1 MANLN
6 FKYGLHKS
14 LPGDLNPGTIYVT
27 TDEKAM
33 YIDLP
38 TDKNNPTTTVKRMRL
53 GDIIIK
59 DSTKDAKPPFA
70 EGAIYYFIQENAL
83 VRWNGKSWTQ
93 INSLSS
99 VEADIGQVSTTL
111 NNEISRSTNKDTEHD
126 NAIAGLNTAVSQR
139 VTVSD
144 FNTFKESNTT
154 AIADAKKAGTD
165 AQSTANTAVANA
177 ATAQSTANTAVSNAA
192 TAQSTA
198 DQAVLDAAAA
208 LAQANT
214 MLPLAGGTMIG
225 KITMSGNDAIITGL
239 KTPSTNSD
247 AANKKYVDDKASG
260 LLGTENT
267 SGNTIYGAK
276 KDAAAAQSTANTA
289 VANAATAQS
298 TANTAVA
305 NAATAQTQADKGV
318 ADAAAAL
325 AQANTMLPKS
335 GGTMTG
341 AIAMGSNKIT
351 GLATPSSANDAAN
364 KTYVDA
370 AEARASAVGSAA
382 QTTANNAKS
391 TAEAALPKSGG
402 TMTGAINMGSNK
414 ITSSA
419 TPLSENDLT
428 NKTYVDT
435 AIANGIK
442 TNDAMTF
449 KGTLGTGGTI
459 TALPTSSG
467 STYSSSTDSA
477 LNGTKPQKGDTFKV
491 AVKHTYLGS
500 TEAKVGDLYINS
512 GDDDGTPSWIHVS
525 SGYEDDYL
533 QKLIVNNSIIY
544 LTDGVSNTTT
554 GAVSGLQITGA
565 IDSNIKFTVAAG
577 TGEKPTHTVTANLE
591 WGTF

>member
-1 MANLN
+1 
-6 FKYGLHKS
+6 
-14 LPGDLNPGTIYVT
+14 
-27 TDEKAM
+27 
-33 YIDLP
+33 
-38 TDKNNPTTTVKRMRL
+38 
-53 GDIIIK
+53 
-59 DSTKDAKPPFA
+59 
-70 EGAIYYFIQENAL
+70 
-83 VRWNGKSWTQ
+83 
-93 INSLSS
+93 
-99 VEADIGQVSTTL
+99 
-111 NNEISRSTNKDTEHD
+111 
-126 NAIAGLNTAVSQR
+126 
-139 VTVSD
+139 
-144 FNTFKESNTT
+144 
-154 AIADAKKAGTD
+154 
-165 AQSTANTAVANA
+165 
-177 ATAQSTANTAVSNAA
+177 
-192 TAQSTA
+192 
-198 DQAVLDAAAA
+198 
-208 LAQANT
+208 
-214 MLPLAGGTMIG
+214 
-225 KITMSGNDAIITGL
+225 
-239 KTPSTNSD
+239 
-247 AANKKYVDDKASG
+247 
-260 LLGTENT
+260 
-267 SGNTIYGAK
+267 
-276 KDAAAAQSTANTA
+276 
-289 VANAATAQS
+289 
-298 TANTAVA
+298 
-305 NAATAQTQADKGV
+305 
-318 ADAAAAL
+318 
-325 AQANTMLPKS
+325 MLPKS

>member
-14 LPGDLNPGTIYVT
+14 LPEDLKAGTIYVT

-38 TDKNNPTTTVKRMRL
+38 TDKNNPDTTVQRMRL

-126 NAIAGLNTAVSQR
+126 NAIAGLNTAVGQR

-165 AQSTANTAVANA
+165 AQSTASTAVANA
-177 ATAQSTANTAVSNAA
+177 ATAQSTADQAVSNAA

-198 DQAVLDAAAA
+198 DQAVLDAATA
-208 LAQANT
+208 LAKANT
-214 MLPLAGGTMIG
+214 MLPLAGGTM
-225 KITMSGNDAIITGL
+225 
-239 KTPSTNSD
+239 
-247 AANKKYVDDKASG
+247 
-260 LLGTENT
+260 
-267 SGNTIYGAK
+267 
-276 KDAAAAQSTANTA
+276 
-289 VANAATAQS
+289 
-298 TANTAVA
+298 
-305 NAATAQTQADKGV
+305 
-318 ADAAAAL
+318 
-325 AQANTMLPKS
+325 
-335 GGTMTG
+335 TG
-341 AIAMGSNKIT
+341 AIAMDSNKIT

-402 TMTGAINMGSNK
+402 TMTGAISMGSNK

-419 TPLSENDLT
+419 TPSSENDLT

-467 STYSSSTDSA
+467 STYSSSTDST